1 MYTKGSNQTGT
12 MCLLIIC
19 PGFFVWPA
27 GLIASR
33 SEIEAGETALEGM
46 ESGVADAQTKCKEAE
61 ARLKI
66 TEEALAEKDG
76 MIKYVE
82 EEVER
87 VKGELVNQ
95 YLCEQAG

>member
-1 MYTKGSNQTGT
+1 
-12 MCLLIIC
+12 
-19 PGFFVWPA
+19 
-27 GLIASR
+27 
-33 SEIEAGETALEGM
+33 M

-61 ARLKI
+61 VRLKN

-87 VKGELVNQ
+87 VKGELANQ
-95 YLCEQAG
+95 YFCEQAGPCWPESKF